1 MAGPNLIEEFQHAKP
16 PEKAVIIG
24 GVVAVVSIG
33 VYLFMR
39 SKSSASGAATPTD
52 TSTSTG
58 QTAGYP
64 TVGASGTP
72 VLPSGVNP
80 LYDPN
85 GNLIGFQNPPAPGAT
100 PTPTPATAPT
110 PANWFSNILG
120 KIGYNA
126 TIRPGGFD
134 VNGQRFWI
142 GKTGNSNLFY
152 APIGSQ
158 IVKGAEGRIWLK
170 LPDGTQQRLTG
181 PGLTPS
187 KTVVANPPK
196 IKVQVSS

>member
-1 MAGPNLIEEFQHAKP
+1 MADMNLLEEFKQAKP
-16 PEKAVIIG
+16 PEKAVIVA
-24 GVVAVVSIG
+24 GVVAVVGVG

-39 SKSSASGAATPTD
+39 SKSTGGATPTD
-52 TSTSTG
+52 SSSTSSTG

-64 TVGASGTP
+64 TAGGYP
-72 VLPSGVNP
+72 VLPSGVTP
-80 LYDPN
+80 QFDPN
-85 GNLIGFQNPPAPGAT
+85 GNLISYQNPPAPGTT
-100 PTPTPATAPT
+100 PTTTPATTPT

-126 TIRPGGFD
+126 TIRTGGFD

-142 GKTGNSNLFY
+142 GKTGNSNMFY

-187 KTVVANPPK
+187 KTAVASTAK
-196 IKVQVSS
+196 K